1 MIPVSAILSICK
13 AIYVMGDKAT
23 TNKDYCKRVVQRVK
37 ALEELVLTIE
47 KRGPGQ
53 ISSTVANALT
63 ELSHTLDSAM
73 DLVKTFSQSNS
84 VKRFIKSKSH
94 ENKFSQVNEKLTQC
108 FQILSG
114 ALQIEQGNML
124 SKVLEVVSEKRQD
137 ERQPPTSPTGLI
149 PLPMPVADPRAQM
162 SPPMPEPYPAAQMP
176 PPMQFADPSA
186 EASAPMPVADP
197 RAEKS
202 PPTPEPYPAAQ
213 MPPPMQ
219 FADPSAEASAPMPVA
234 EFTAQMSLPMPLADP
249 VVQMPLPMPVVDPGP
264 QLSHPVPGF
273 NPAAQMPLPMQM
285 PYPTSPM
292 PSPAHSIS
300 SSMPMSIHKVTT
312 PMYCMNSPM
321 VASTSIKPMVLP
333 GTMTQI
339 PFSNTFVSQPVP
351 HNPVNGSM
359 MTTMYAP
366 GTMAPFPR
374 LVSPSSTLQL
384 GTVSACIRSFLR

>member
-186 EASAPMPVADP
+186 EASAPMPVA
-197 RAEKS
+197 
-202 PPTPEPYPAAQ
+202 
-213 MPPPMQ
+213 
-219 FADPSAEASAPMPVA
+219 